1 MTLLALIKAK
11 VINMLIALGTM
22 QGSVCVLEP
31 MFCRV
36 FFEGTVE
43 LLAANGPTASQALRK
58 MFPADHLHVSAHV
71 LAGHM
76 CQHMLYYSIPHKSQA
91 YHCSCSLLLRTIMEV
106 TLKQTWVLTAN
117 GVNWSI
123 PAALLGFHLG
133 YMWLKI
139 RASCYGLGRLLGWD
153 PTHGKSFHSFKGSA
167 GLDALLRMR
176 NKASGLLD
184 DNDKHLFHFEA
195 PKKKRKVAGSKIDPA
210 DPSAVNVVHLDLG
223 THGVLKAMK
232 ASKKREDLVICLEQE
247 YIKMF
252 LDFMYSQGISFSTPS
267 RQYRKTGR
275 FTKEALAARSS
286 KDDLEEASA
295 AEEEEDDD
303 DDGDEQAAAED
314 ES

>member
-1 MTLLALIKAK
+1 
-11 VINMLIALGTM
+11 
-22 QGSVCVLEP
+22 
-31 MFCRV
+31 
-36 FFEGTVE
+36 
-43 LLAANGPTASQALRK
+43 
-58 MFPADHLHVSAHV
+58 
-71 LAGHM
+71 
-76 CQHMLYYSIPHKSQA
+76 
-91 YHCSCSLLLRTIMEV
+91 MEV

-139 RASCYGLGRLLGWD
+139 RASCYGLGRVLGWD

-167 GLDALLRMR
+167 GLESLLQMR
-176 NKASGLLD
+176 NKQSGLLE
-184 DNDKHLFHFEA
+184 DNDKHLFHAEA
-195 PKKKRKVAGSKIDPA
+195 PKKKRKVVDKKDPA
-210 DPSAVNVVHLDLG
+210 SEVNVVHLDLG

-232 ASKKREDLVICLEQE
+232 AKNKREDLVICLEQE

-252 LDFMYSQGISFSTPS
+252 LDFMYSEGISFSTPS
-267 RQYRKTGR
+267 RQYRKTGM

-295 AEEEEDDD
+295 AAEENDEDD
-303 DDGDEQAAAED
+303 DDGDEPAAAED